1 MVRLL
6 IIGAVLVGVFALS
19 ATTFAQQG
27 SFGTAQEARAMLD
40 KAVAAVKVNKSGALA
55 TFNKGDGGFKDR
67 DLYPFCFNVGDG
79 VFVAAIKELLGTDT
93 RALKD
98 PTGKPFGQDL
108 YAAAQKPE
116 GEVTEVSYM
125 FPRPGPDKTPVPKVT
140 FMARASDLGCGVG
153 YYK

>member
-1 MVRLL
+1 MVRPL

-67 DLYPFCFNVGDG
+67 DLYPFCFNVSDG
-79 VFVAAIKELLGTDT
+79 VFVAGIKELLGTDT
-93 RALKD
+93 RGLKD
-98 PTGKPFGQDL
+98 PTGRPFGQDL

-116 GEVTEVSYM
+116 GQVTEVGYV

-140 FMARASDLGCGVG
+140 FLARVSDLGCGVG